1 VLALSGIK
9 LLNVPESN
17 WVIAGG
23 FVIAVAL
30 FVPWV
35 IRTYFPRARPV
46 PARSFD

>member
-1 VLALSGIK
+1 
-9 LLNVPESN
+9 
-17 WVIAGG
+17 
-23 FVIAVAL
+23 VAL